1 MRLLFRLF
9 GFACLAA
16 AFAALIVDGTTS
28 VAANRIALHPL
39 GDTLAVLSP
48 EGFAHLHT
56 FVVAKAPTL
65 WDPVLAS
72 LFLLPTWAVLG
83 VLGLLILA
91 LTRKPRPSIGY
102 CRR

>member
-1 MRLLFRLF
+1 MRLLFRLL
-9 GFACLAA
+9 GLACLAA
-16 AFAALIVDGTTS
+16 AFAALIVDGTTT
-28 VAANRIALHPL
+28 VAASKVTLHPL
-39 GDTLAVLSP
+39 GETLARLSP
-48 EGFAHLHT
+48 DGFEHLHT

-91 LTRKPRPSIGY
+91 VTRKPRPSIGY
-102 CRR
+102 SRR